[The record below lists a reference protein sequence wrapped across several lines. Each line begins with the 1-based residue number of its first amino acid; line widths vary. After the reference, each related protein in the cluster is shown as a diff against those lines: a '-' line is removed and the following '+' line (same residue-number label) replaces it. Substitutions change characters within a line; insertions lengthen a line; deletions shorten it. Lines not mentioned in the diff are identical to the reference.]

1 MQTNPVRRALV
12 ALVTTLIVASALATT
27 VAPAAAQT
35 DPAPPS
41 VETEPA
47 IDTNPTIAA
56 ILTSPDVVS
65 RMILVT
71 TAEVRNALADGIHA
85 ASRLVQPREWGETSA
100 DVALLQTM
108 IDVDLVDGLY
118 GPATAVA
125 HRAALVELGQD
136 PAATIPGETVPSGP
150 TATAAAPA
158 APPLVESAPVAAQ
171 VEVAPAPEP
180 AAPDAAP
187 APAETAPVAPVAPA
201 AGPSAEQWAA
211 LRFCE
216 SSGNY
221 SVVNPTG
228 TFRGAYQ
235 FSQQTWNWIA
245 ADHAPQLVGVDPA
258 AASPADQDFMAYTL
272 YAVGGPGHWPV
283 CGRYLY

>member
-12 ALVTTLIVASALATT
+12 ALVTTLIVAATFATT

-35 DPAPPS
+35 DTAPPAI
-41 VETEPA
+41 ET
-47 IDTNPTIAA
+47 NSTIVA

-71 TAEVRNALADGIHA
+71 TAEVRDALADGIHA
-85 ASRLVQPREWGETSA
+85 ARRLVQPREWGESSP

-118 GPATAVA
+118 GPATAA
-125 HRAALVELGQD
+125 THRTALVELGQD
-136 PAATIPGETVPSGP
+136 PVGIVPGESVPSGP

-158 APPLVESAPVAAQ
+158 ATPLVEAGPAAAQ
-171 VEVAPAPEP
+171 LETAAAPEP
-180 AAPDAAP
+180 P
-187 APAETAPVAPVAPA
+187 APAT
-201 AGPSAEQWAA
+201 GPSAEQWAA

-245 ADHAPQLVGVDPA
+245 ADHAPHLVGVDPA
-258 AASPADQDFMAYTL
+258 AAAPADQDFMAYTL
-272 YAVGGPGHWPV
+272 YSVGGPGHWPV

>member
-12 ALVTTLIVASALATT
+12 ALVTTLIVASAFATT

-35 DPAPPS
+35 DTAPLS
-41 VETEPA
+41 VDTEPA
-47 IDTNPTIAA
+47 IDTNPTIVA

-71 TAEVRNALADGIHA
+71 TAEVRDGLADGIHSA
-85 ASRLVQPREWGETSA
+85 ERLVRPREWGESSP

-118 GPATAVA
+118 GPATAAA
-125 HRAALVELGQD
+125 HRAALVELDQD

-150 TATAAAPA
+150 TATAAAPT
-158 APPLVESAPVAAQ
+158 APPLIESAPLAAQ

-180 AAPDAAP
+180 AAPEPAPAASEPAP
-187 APAETAPVAPVAPA
+187 APAPPA
-201 AGPSAEQWAA
+201 TGPSAEQWAA

-245 ADHAPQLVGVDPA
+245 ADHAPHLVGVDPA